1 MTTRKGKP
9 KKMLGDQY
17 EIAEAAKPMVIVDTI
32 EPEFCESIIQ
42 WISNGNTLRDW
53 CRLEGHPHW
62 TVVVRYLEKDKEF
75 QARYRQ
81 ARIAGMDAIAEDT
94 IAMVDEYPERI
105 QGDRID
111 PGWVQWRR
119 IQIEQRLKL
128 LAKWDPKRYGDK
140 VGLDHSGD
148 ITLNVTTGVP
158 DDTPELS
165 E

>member
-1 MTTRKGKP
+1 MTKKS

-17 EIAEAAKPMVIVDTI
+17 VIAEQAKPVTVVDTI
-32 EPEFCESIIQ
+32 SPELAESIIQ
-42 WISNGNTLRDW
+42 WITNGKTLRDW
-53 CRLEGHPHW
+53 CRLPGHPHW
-62 TVVVRYLEKDKEF
+62 TTVTRHMERDKEF
-75 QARYRQ
+75 SVRYRQ
-81 ARIAGMDAIAEDT
+81 ARVAGMDAIAEDT
-94 IAMVDEYPERI
+94 ISMVDEYPERI

-148 ITLNVTTGVP
+148 ISLIVSTGVP
-158 DDTPELS
+158 NDTPEIT

>member
-1 MTTRKGKP
+1 
-9 KKMLGDQY
+9 MLGDQY
-17 EIAEAAKPMVIVDTI
+17 VIAEQAKPITVIDTI
-32 EPEFCESIIQ
+32 SPELAESIIQ
-42 WISNGNTLRDW
+42 WITDGKTLRDW
-53 CRLEGHPHW
+53 CRLPGHPHW
-62 TVVVRYLEKDKEF
+62 TTVTRHLEKDKEF
-75 QARYRQ
+75 SARYRQ

-94 IAMVDEYPERI
+94 ISMVDEYPERI

-148 ITLNVTTGVP
+148 ISLIVSTGVP
-158 DDTPELS
+158 SDTPELP

>member
-1 MTTRKGKP
+1 
-9 KKMLGDQY
+9 
-17 EIAEAAKPMVIVDTI
+17 
-32 EPEFCESIIQ
+32 
-42 WISNGNTLRDW
+42 
-53 CRLEGHPHW
+53 
-62 TVVVRYLEKDKEF
+62 
-75 QARYRQ
+75 
-81 ARIAGMDAIAEDT
+81 MDAIAEDT
-94 IAMVDEYPERI
+94 ISMVDEYPEKI

-148 ITLNVTTGVP
+148 ISLIVSTGVP
-158 DDTPELS
+158 DDTPELP

>member
-1 MTTRKGKP
+1 MTARKSKP

-17 EIAEAAKPMVIVDTI
+17 EIAPAAKPVTILDTVS
-32 EPEFCESIIQ
+32 PEFAESILQ
-42 WISNGNTLRDW
+42 WISDGKTLREW
-53 CRLEGHPHW
+53 CRLPGHPHW
-62 TVVVRYLEKDKEF
+62 TVVVRYLERDKDF

-94 IAMVDEYPERI
+94 ISMVDEYPEKI

-158 DDTPELS
+158 DDTPELP